1 MDYVKRSYNR
11 ETINLWLRQLRP
23 YRLALVGVV
32 LCSVIAESMS
42 LVTPYGFKLLFEAL
56 SLPAGEMH
64 PVYVAVAVILGAEL
78 VTFLFFRIQGVLDAV
93 YVPRLGASALNE
105 CYATIMRQSHAF
117 FEKHL
122 SGKIS
127 RQVNQYLD
135 GLYLIYDQ
143 TIWNLL
149 PNVVILTGSVIILG
163 LKDWR
168 YAVALTG
175 WFVVATYLIAR
186 LSQRKQK
193 HDKARAKADSNA
205 SGHLND
211 TLVNHIALRVFGAQ
225 QREAGAYDK
234 LVTTVAQEQRKSWLY
249 DVSFEAVQAVFMII
263 LEALIITIAIRS
275 WQVGTLVLSDLI
287 LIQGYIMAIF
297 SRFWYLSRF
306 IRKGADALA
315 HAEAMTKTFLNTP
328 TIIDAPES
336 PNLKI
341 RSGQIEIKDATFS
354 YRPKQPVVNKLSL
367 SIEPGEHI
375 ALVGPSGGG
384 KSTIIKLL
392 LRFYDLNKGQITIDG
407 QSISDVKQD
416 SLRRQIAYVPQ
427 EPLLFHRSILENIRY
442 ARPSASQKEVIA
454 AAKAARAHDFIDRL
468 PKKYRTVV
476 GERGVRLSG
485 GERQRVA
492 LARAFLQNSP
502 IILLDEP
509 TSSLDSI
516 SEREIQQALK
526 KLFDGRTTIVIAHRL
541 ATIKEMDRI
550 CVVERG
556 RITEQGTHQTL
567 NEVKRGTYQRLWEI
581 QTRN

>member
-1 MDYVKRSYNR
+1 MKRSYNR
-11 ETINLWLRQLRP
+11 ETIQLWLKQLRP
-23 YRLALVGVV
+23 YWLALFGVV
-32 LCSVIAESMS
+32 LSGVIAESMS

-56 SLPAGEMH
+56 SRPFAEMH
-64 PVYVAVAVILGAEL
+64 LVYVAVAVILGAEL
-78 VTFLFFRIQGVLDAV
+78 VAFIFYRLQGILDAI
-93 YVPRLGASALNE
+93 YAPRQGATALNE
-105 CYATIMRQSHAF
+105 CYAAIMRQSHSF

-143 TIWNLL
+143 TLWNLL
-149 PNVVILTGSVIILG
+149 PNVVILTGSIIILG

-168 YAVALTG
+168 YAAAMIS
-175 WFVVATYLIAR
+175 WFVIATYIIVR
-186 LSQRKQK
+186 VSKRKQK

-225 QREAGAYDK
+225 QREANAYDR
-234 LVTTVAQEQRKSWLY
+234 LVTTAAKEQRISWLY
-249 DVSFEAVQAVFMII
+249 DVSFEGVQSFFMII
-263 LEALIITIAIRS
+263 LEALIILIAIRS
-275 WQVGTLVLSDLI
+275 WQHGTLVLSDLI
-287 LIQGYIMAIF
+287 LIQGYILAIF

-306 IRKGADALA
+306 VRKSADALA
-315 HAEAMTKTFLNTP
+315 HAEAMTKTFLATP
-328 TIIDAPES
+328 AIIDNTES
-336 PNLKI
+336 PNLKV
-341 RSGQIEIKDATFS
+341 RAGQIDIKDATFS

-367 SIEPGEHI
+367 SIAAGEHI

-392 LRFYDLNKGQITIDG
+392 LRFYDLNKGTITIDG
-407 QSISDVKQD
+407 QSICDVKQD

-442 ARPSASQKEVIA
+442 ARPAATQKEVIA
-454 AAKAARAHDFIDRL
+454 AAKAARAHEFIDRL

-492 LARAFLQNSP
+492 LARAFLQNAP

-516 SEREIQQALK
+516 SEKEIQRALK
-526 KLFDGRTTIVIAHRL
+526 KLFDGRTAIVIAHRL